1 MSDALPADRPL
12 LLDLAKEAFRRQIA
26 KRVRPLSRAYV
37 ERWTRGEFW
46 LHTSVVQR
54 HRAELRA
61 YKDIVL
67 ETLRTT
73 TVDEM
78 FAVCRQVRPE
88 LDDLWSSPPARG
100 RLTMERERSIDF
112 VESL

>member
-1 MSDALPADRPL
+1 MSDAVPADRPL

-73 TVDEM
+73 SVEEM
-78 FAVCRQVRPE
+78 LGVCRRARA
-88 LDDLWSSPPARG
+88 DLGDVWSSAAARE
-100 RLTMERERSIDF
+100 RLSMERDRSIEF